1 VARPGSRRDRDDE
14 KGRRKVSDGLSNAAH
29 RVPQLVA
36 AAVMGMGVVG
46 VAEIDTDGDTPDEIR
61 CNPLLEFLERR
72 VQVLHDVTSMKSC

>member
-1 VARPGSRRDRDDE
+1 MRKAA
-14 KGRRKVSDGLSNAAH
+14 GRSPTAFPTLPIEPR
-29 RVPQLVA
+29 LVA

-72 VQVLHDVTSMKSC
+72 VQVLHDVTSMKSR